1 MKKSLTM
8 WITTIYGKFLKRWE
22 YQITLTVS
30 WETCVWVKKQQLELD
45 IEQLTGSKL
54 GKKYKAVDRLPC
66 LFNFYAEYIMRNER
80 VDESQARIKT
90 ARQNMNNFRY
100 ADESTPKAGNED
112 ELKSLLMRV
121 KKESEKVGLKQHSK
135 N

>member
-1 MKKSLTM
+1 M
-8 WITTIYGKFLKRWE
+8 
-22 YQITLTVS
+22 
-30 WETCVWVKKQQLELD
+30 WVKKKQLELD

-66 LFNFYAEYIMRNER
+66 LFKFYAEYIMRNER
-80 VDESQARIKT
+80 VDKSQARIKT

-100 ADESTPKAGNED
+100 AGDTTLMVESEE
-112 ELKSLLMRV
+112 ELKSLFTRV
-121 KKESEKVGLKQHSK
+121 KEGSEKTGLKQHSK

>member
-1 MKKSLTM
+1 M
-8 WITTIYGKFLKRWE
+8 
-22 YQITLTVS
+22 
-30 WETCVWVKKQQLELD
+30 WVKKKQLELD

-66 LFNFYAEYIMRNER
+66 LFKFYAEYIMRNER
-80 VDESQARIKT
+80 VDKLQARIKT